1 MAISTDTQATKTSD
15 LPLAGLDRAGH
26 LRLYTLLLKT
36 RLVDERMRKLF
47 KQGRFAGTYFS
58 AVGQE
63 ATTVVIASQLRKDD
77 VVAPSHREL
86 GANIGKGVSLTAILG
101 QVYANTLS
109 PDRGHAHPCH
119 YSSREFHVIPPASTV
134 AAQLILGV
142 GAALAFKIRSED
154 RIAVGFTGDGG
165 TSRGDFHEA
174 LNFAGAQKL
183 PFLCVVQN
191 NLWAESV
198 PLKLQT
204 GVADLS
210 KRALAYGLPGISVD
224 GNDVQEVY
232 WVTREAIERARK
244 GEGPTLIECR
254 TYRWYGHSEIDPAN
268 YRAKE
273 ELESWKVKDPIPRF
287 EKILME
293 KGLLTAEEKDRIA
306 QGIEREIE
314 EAVQAVEKAPP
325 PKPEEALE
333 SVYSTSPKFH

>member
-1 MAISTDTQATKTSD
+1 MAVSTDTQATKTSD
-15 LPLAGLDRAGH
+15 LPLPGLDRAGH

-86 GANIGKGVSLTAILG
+86 GANVGKGVSLTAILG

-142 GAALAFKIRSED
+142 GAALAFKIRGED

-174 LNFAGAQKL
+174 LNFAGVQKL
-183 PFLCVVQN
+183 GFICIIQN

-198 PLKLQT
+198 PLKLQAGIT
-204 GVADLS
+204 DLS
-210 KRALAYGLPGISVD
+210 KRAAAYGFPGISVD
-224 GNDVQEVY
+224 GNDVAEVY
-232 WVTREAIERARK
+232 EVTREAIERARN
-244 GEGPTLIECR
+244 GGGPTLIECR

-268 YRAKE
+268 YRPPGE
-273 ELESWKVKDPIPRF
+273 FEFWKAKDPIPRF

-293 KGLLTAEEKDRIA
+293 KGLLTAEEKERIA

-314 EAVQAVEKAPP
+314 GAIQAVEKAPP
-325 PKPEEALE
+325 PRPEEAME
-333 SVYSTSPKFH
+333 EVYSTSPRFH

>member
-1 MAISTDTQATKTSD
+1 MPVSTGNQMTKTSE
-15 LPLAGLDRAGH
+15 LPLADLDRAGH
-26 LRLYTLLLKT
+26 QKLYTLLLKT

-63 ATTVVIASQLRKDD
+63 ATTVVIASQMRKDD
-77 VVAPSHREL
+77 VIAPAHREL
-86 GANIGKGVSLTAILG
+86 GANVGKGVPLTAVLG

-119 YSSREFHVIPPASTV
+119 YSSREYFVIPPASTV

-142 GAALAFKIRSED
+142 GAALAFKIREES

-174 LNFAGAQKL
+174 LNFAGTQKL
-183 PFLCVVQN
+183 PFICIVQN

-198 PLKLQT
+198 PLRLQT
-204 GVADLS
+204 GITDLS
-210 KRALAYGLPGISVD
+210 KRAAAYGFPGISVD
-224 GNDVQEVY
+224 GNDVVEVY
-232 WVTREAIERARK
+232 RVTREAIERARS
-244 GEGPTLIECR
+244 GGGPTLIECR

-268 YRAKE
+268 YRPPG
-273 ELESWKVKDPIPRF
+273 ELESWKAKDPIPRF
-287 EKILME
+287 EKVLSDQ
-293 KGLLTAEEKDRIA
+293 GLLTAEEKERIA
-306 QGIEREIE
+306 KAVEQEIE
-314 EAVQAVEKAPP
+314 EAVQTVEQAPP

-333 SVYSTSPKFH
+333 DVYSTSPRYH

>member
-1 MAISTDTQATKTSD
+1 MLTSGENQDKLAI
-15 LPLAGLDRAGH
+15 PGLDREGH
-26 LRLYTLLLKT
+26 LRIYSLLLKT

-63 ATTVVIASQLRKDD
+63 ASTVVIASQLRKDD
-77 VVAPSHREL
+77 IVAPSHREL
-86 GANIGKGVSLTAILG
+86 GASVGKGVPFTTLLG
-101 QVYANTLS
+101 QVYANTMS

-119 YSSREFHVIPPASTV
+119 YSSRKFHVIPPASTV
-134 AAQLILGV
+134 AAQLLLGV
-142 GAALAFKIRSED
+142 GAALAFKIRGED

-183 PFLCVVQN
+183 PFICIVQN

-198 PLKLQT
+198 SLRFQT
-204 GVADLS
+204 GITDLS

-224 GNDVQEVY
+224 GNDVLEVY
-232 WVTREAIERARK
+232 RVTREAIERARK

-273 ELESWKVKDPIPRF
+273 ELESWKAKDPIPRF
-287 EKILME
+287 EKTLME
-293 KGLLTAEEKDRIA
+293 KGLLTPEEKEKII

-325 PKPEEALE
+325 AKPEEALE
-333 SVYSTSPKFH
+333 SVYSNSPRFH

>member
-1 MAISTDTQATKTSD
+1 MVTSGEKQDSSAI
-15 LPLAGLDRAGH
+15 PGLDRNGH
-26 LRLYTLLLKT
+26 LRLYSLLLKT

-63 ATTVVIASQLRKDD
+63 ASTVVIASLLRKDD
-77 VVAPSHREL
+77 IVAPSHREL
-86 GANIGKGVSLTAILG
+86 GASVGKGVPLTALLG
-101 QVYANTLS
+101 QVYANTMS

-142 GAALAFKIRSED
+142 GAALAFKIRGED

-183 PFLCVVQN
+183 PFICIVQN

-198 PLKLQT
+198 SLRFQT
-204 GVADLS
+204 GITDLS
-210 KRALAYGLPGISVD
+210 KRAQAYGLPGISVD
-224 GNDVQEVY
+224 GNDVVEVY
-232 WVTREAIERARK
+232 RVTREAIEQARK
-244 GEGPTLIECR
+244 GNGPTLIECR

-268 YRAKE
+268 YRGKE
-273 ELESWKVKDPIPRF
+273 ELESWKAKDPIPRF
-287 EKILME
+287 EKVLTE
-293 KGLLTAEEKDRIA
+293 KGLLTAVDKERIVKD
-306 QGIEREIE
+306 IEQEIE
-314 EAVQAVEKAPP
+314 EAVQTVEKAPP
-325 PKPEEALE
+325 AKPEEALE
-333 SVYSTSPKFH
+333 SVYSHSPRFH

>member
-1 MAISTDTQATKTSD
+1 MAVSTDSRTTKTSD
-15 LPLAGLDRAGH
+15 LPLTGLDRAGH
-26 LRLYTLLLKT
+26 QRIYTLLLKT
-36 RLVDERMRKLF
+36 RLLDERMRKLF

-63 ATTVVIASQLRKDD
+63 ATTVVIASLLRKDD
-77 VVAPSHREL
+77 VIAPSHREL
-86 GANIGKGVSLTAILG
+86 GASVAKGVPLTSILG

-119 YSSREFHVIPPASTV
+119 YGSKDFFVINPASTV

-142 GAALAFKIRSED
+142 GAALAFKIRGEE

-183 PFLCVVQN
+183 GFICIVQN

-198 PLKLQT
+198 PLRFQAGIT
-204 GVADLS
+204 DFF
-210 KRALAYGLPGISVD
+210 KRAAGYGFPGISVD
-224 GNDVQEVY
+224 GNDVVEVY
-232 WVTREAIERARK
+232 RVTKEAIERARS
-244 GEGPTLIECR
+244 GGGPTLIECK

-268 YRAKE
+268 YRPPG
-273 ELESWKVKDPIPRF
+273 ELEAWKAKDPIPRF
-287 EKILME
+287 EKVLQE
-293 KGLLTAEEKDRIA
+293 RGQLTEEEKERITKA
-306 QGIEREIE
+306 IEQEIE
-314 EAVQAVEKAPP
+314 EAVQTVEKAPP

-333 SVYSTSPKFH
+333 DVYSNSPRFH